1 MLSVEGQPSSKLEP
15 SRSDVAQTIAQDKIG
30 QRASNDQQGVKFV
43 LQYGRPFGYVLIL
56 ASAIGSWEYSEMTRW
71 IPRGLQ

>member
-15 SRSDVAQTIAQDKIG
+15 SRSDVAQDKIG